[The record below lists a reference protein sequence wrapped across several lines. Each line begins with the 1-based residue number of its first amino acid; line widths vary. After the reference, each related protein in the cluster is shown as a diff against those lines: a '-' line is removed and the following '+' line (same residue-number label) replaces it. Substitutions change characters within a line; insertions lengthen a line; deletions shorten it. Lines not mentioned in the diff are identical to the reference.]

1 MTGSGVRVAGATA
14 VPVPGAPASASSSAS
29 APVSVTG
36 APPVSPGPAPA
47 SVSARVSVTEAP
59 PVRPASPAPASSSVE
74 ASLPVTAAPPVP
86 PESPAQTATPGS
98 PIRFAA
104 LGDSFTEGVG
114 DPVPGGRRGWAALL
128 ADGIG
133 NSRRGVEFRNFA
145 VSGSLSGD
153 VRDRQAPAAAAF
165 RPDLASVVVGVND
178 TLRRSFDIRLLA
190 QRLDEVCAL
199 LTDGGAVL
207 LTACLPDPG
216 AVLGLPPPLGRP
228 LARRQSAVN
237 AVVHALSA
245 RYDAVHLHASDGEW
259 VSDRSLWSVDRLHPA
274 ERGHR
279 TVAADFHGLLAAR
292 GLALGTPPGR
302 EPEQPPPSRTD
313 SLLWLATAGT
323 GWLVRRSTDLLPQ
336 LLCLAGAEIRH
347 WARGTSAQLDR
358 RADQALQGALATV
371 PSRTPPAVPS
381 APLPVPH
388 VSMEG

>member
-1 MTGSGVRVAGATA
+1 MTGVRARVDGAEGA
-14 VPVPGAPASASSSAS
+14 VPVPVVPGEAVPARVRVP
-29 APVSVTG
+29 APVPV
-36 APPVSPGPAPA
+36 AEALPEPPVSP
-47 SVSARVSVTEAP
+47 
-59 PVRPASPAPASSSVE
+59 
-74 ASLPVTAAPPVP
+74 
-86 PESPAQTATPGS
+86 ATLHP
-98 PIRFAA
+98 PIRFVA

-128 ADGIG
+128 AEGIG
-133 NSRRGVEFRNFA
+133 DRHRGVEFRNFA

-153 VRDRQAPAAAAF
+153 VLDRQAPAAAAF

-178 TLRRSFDIRLLA
+178 TLRHSFDIGLVA

-199 LTDGGAVL
+199 LTGGGAVL

-216 AVLGLPPPLGRP
+216 SVLGLPAPLGRP

-245 RYDAVHLHASDGEW
+245 RYDAVHLHASDGTW
-259 VSDRSLWSVDRLHPA
+259 LSDRSLWSADRLHPA

-279 TVAADFHGLLAAR
+279 TVAAGFHALLAAR
-292 GLALGTPPGR
+292 GLALGAPPGR
-302 EPEQPPPSRTD
+302 EPQEPPPSRAD

-336 LLCLAGAEIRH
+336 LLCLAGAEVRH
-347 WARGTSAQLDR
+347 WARGTSGQLDR
-358 RADQALQGALATV
+358 RAEQALRGALT
-371 PSRTPPAVPS
+371 AVSPERRHVAPS
-381 APLPVPH
+381 ASVPR

>member
-1 MTGSGVRVAGATA
+1 MKGVVVRAAAAAGAA
-14 VPVPGAPASASSSAS
+14 VVPVPPGAPAPVPSSVP
-29 APVSVTG
+29 APVPVTEDL
-36 APPVSPGPAPA
+36 PGPPLSPAPS
-47 SVSARVSVTEAP
+47 SVPAPLPVTDAL
-59 PVRPASPAPASSSVE
+59 PVPPASPAH
-74 ASLPVTAAPPVP
+74 LAAP
-86 PESPAQTATPGS
+86 SR

-104 LGDSFTEGVG
+104 LGDSFTEGIG

-128 ADGIG
+128 AGAIGDG
-133 NSRRGVEFRNFA
+133 RRGVEFRNFA

-153 VRDRQAPAAAAF
+153 VRHRQAPAAAAF

-216 AVLGLPPPLGRP
+216 AVLGLPAPLGRP

-245 RYDAVHLHASDGEW
+245 RYDAVHLHVSDGEW

-279 TVAADFHGLLAAR
+279 TVAADFHALLAAR
-292 GLALGTPPGR
+292 GLALGAPPGR

-313 SLLWLATAGT
+313 SLLWLATAGA
-323 GWLVRRSTDLLPQ
+323 GWLARRSTDLLPQ
-336 LLCLAGAEIRH
+336 LLYLAGAEMGH
-347 WARGTSAQLDR
+347 WARGTTAQLDR

-371 PSRTPPAVPS
+371 TFRTPPAVPPG
-381 APLPVPH
+381 PLPVPH

>member
-1 MTGSGVRVAGATA
+1 MTGAVVR
-14 VPVPGAPASASSSAS
+14 VPVPSAQAPASSSAS
-29 APVSVTG
+29 AQLPVAGVLPVSPGAAPTSVPARASVTG
-36 APPVSPGPAPA
+36 APPLPS
-47 SVSARVSVTEAP
+47 
-59 PVRPASPAPASSSVE
+59 ASPAAAVPSVA
-74 ASLPVTAAPPVP
+74 ASLPVTSAPPGA
-86 PESPAQTATPGS
+86 PESPAQTVSPGR

-104 LGDSFTEGVG
+104 LGDSFTEGIG

-133 NSRRGVEFRNFA
+133 NGRRGVEFRNFA
-145 VSGSLSGD
+145 VSGSLSSD
-153 VRDRQAPAAAAF
+153 VRDQQAPAAAAF

-190 QRLDEVCAL
+190 RRLDEVCAL

-216 AVLGLPPPLGRP
+216 AVLGLPAPLGRP

-259 VSDRSLWSVDRLHPA
+259 VSDRSLWSADRLHPA

-313 SLLWLATAGT
+313 ALLWLATAGT

-347 WARGTSAQLDR
+347 RARGTSAQLDR
-358 RADQALQGALATV
+358 RADQALQGALAAVTF
-371 PSRTPPAVPS
+371 RTPPAVPP

-388 VSMEG
+388 VTMEG

>member
-1 MTGSGVRVAGATA
+1 MTGAVVRVATAAGAAPASTSVSAPVPVTGALPVSPEPAPTA
-14 VPVPGAPASASSSAS
+14 VPV
-29 APVSVTG
+29 
-36 APPVSPGPAPA
+36 
-47 SVSARVSVTEAP
+47 RVSVTEAP
-59 PVRPASPAPASSSVE
+59 PVPPASPAPASSCVS

-86 PESPAQTATPGS
+86 PESPAQPATLS
-98 PIRFAA
+98 RPIRFAA

-114 DPVPGGRRGWAALL
+114 DPVPGGWRGWAALL

-133 NSRRGVEFRNFA
+133 NGRRGVEFRNLA

-153 VRDRQAPAAAAF
+153 VRDQQAPAAAAF
-165 RPDLASVVVGVND
+165 RPDLAAVVVGVND

-216 AVLGLPPPLGRP
+216 AVLGLPAPLGRP

-237 AVVHALSA
+237 AVVHVLSA

-259 VSDRSLWSVDRLHPA
+259 ISDRSLWSVDRLHPA

-279 TVAADFHGLLAAR
+279 TVAADFHALLAAR
-292 GLALGTPPGR
+292 GLALGNPPGR
-302 EPEQPPPSRTD
+302 EPEEPPPSRTD

-347 WARGTSAQLDR
+347 WALGTSARLDR

-371 PSRTPPAVPS
+371 TFGPLPAVPP
-381 APLPVPH
+381 APLSVPH

>member
-1 MTGSGVRVAGATA
+1 M
-14 VPVPGAPASASSSAS
+14 P
-29 APVSVTG
+29 
-36 APPVSPGPAPA
+36 
-47 SVSARVSVTEAP
+47 
-59 PVRPASPAPASSSVE
+59 PASPAPASSSV
-74 ASLPVTAAPPVP
+74 AAAPPRDGRSACTRP
-86 PESPAQTATPGS
+86 NHLRRPRTPGR
-98 PIRFAA
+98 PLRFAA

-114 DPVPGGRRGWAALL
+114 DPVPGGWRGWAALL

-133 NSRRGVEFRNFA
+133 NGRRGVEFRNFA
-145 VSGSLSGD
+145 VSGSLSSD
-153 VRDRQAPAAAAF
+153 VRDQQAPAAAAF

-216 AVLGLPPPLGRP
+216 TVLGLPAPLGRP

-245 RYDAVHLHASDGEW
+245 RYDAVHLHASDGDW
-259 VSDRSLWSVDRLHPA
+259 VSDRSLWSADRLHPA

-371 PSRTPPAVPS
+371 TFRTPPAVPP

-388 VSMEG
+388 VRMEG